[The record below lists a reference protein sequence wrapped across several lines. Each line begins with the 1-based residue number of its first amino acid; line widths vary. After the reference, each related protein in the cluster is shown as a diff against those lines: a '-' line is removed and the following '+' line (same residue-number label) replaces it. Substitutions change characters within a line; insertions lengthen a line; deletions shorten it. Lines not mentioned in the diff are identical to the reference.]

1 MNGTLVITSKL
12 GVGTDVKVIL
22 PCIQETED
30 DNISDNISQKKASI
44 VSAPEYGRI
53 KIFIVE
59 DDRMNR
65 LVLEK
70 MLKKTGEI
78 TTAVDGKD
86 TLKILEKSNKTG
98 KLFDVMLFDINL
110 RESFRLLTPM

>member
-1 MNGTLVITSKL
+1 LVLILAHRLIDLMNSKLEITSQL
-12 GVGTDVKVIL
+12 GVGTNVKITL
-22 PCIQETED
+22 PCTSEQIILIFQ
-30 DNISDNISQKKASI
+30 IIYLQKKASI
-44 VSAPEYGRI
+44 ISAPEYGRI

-78 TTAVDGKD
+78 TTAIDGKD
-86 TLKILEKSNKTG
+86 TLKIIEKK
-98 KLFDVMLFDINL
+98 
-110 RESFRLLTPM
+110 